1 MAQFDDSLSDL
12 LDEIRAIAEHALA
25 LEVRV
30 ERGLSGQEFEAEI
43 WRKQIDF
50 RVAVSRLYAL
60 LFADADDIRVAPA
73 NEWVCI
79 KDLPPAPPEPTSG
92 DSVPDA
98 ADSTDEFEV
107 QRRAVEART
116 TTAREIVA
124 ADKGEQMGR
133 AL

>member
-25 LEVRV
+25 LEVGV
-30 ERGLSGQEFEAEI
+30 ERGLSDQELEAEI

-50 RVAVSRLYAL
+50 RVAVNRLYAL
-60 LFADADDIRVAPA
+60 LFADADDIRFARA
-73 NEWVCI
+73 NEWVSI
-79 KDLPPAPPEPTSG
+79 KDLPPTPPELIS
-92 DSVPDA
+92 DELVPDA
-98 ADSTDEFEV
+98 TDATDEFEV

-124 ADKGEQMGR
+124 ANKGEQMGR